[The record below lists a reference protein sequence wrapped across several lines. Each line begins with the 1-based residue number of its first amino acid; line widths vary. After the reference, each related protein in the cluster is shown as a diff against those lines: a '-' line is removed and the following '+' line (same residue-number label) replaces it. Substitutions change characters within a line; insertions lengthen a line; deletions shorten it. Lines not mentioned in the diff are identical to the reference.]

1 MLDLIIDAYEE
12 KTKDKNFF
20 HTIKKLD
27 NISKFFLVFM
37 LLDFITVAIMV
48 YFGQYKS
55 ALVTI
60 GIFVVVLIVVLY
72 FINKNVEMKWE
83 KHIEK
88 YNENLDTLVT
98 ILKQENINCF
108 TKEKIEQLIRKCQ
121 EKIDEYNKQK
131 NKLKEG
137 KNNVLEK
144 GFLPIIAFVSGV
156 IAKNINVKDAI
167 VIATIAGIMI
177 VYLLTISYGFDCMTE
192 NISGNRLEKTKHM
205 KELLEDLS
213 IRGI

>member
-60 GIFVVVLIVVLY
+60 GIFVVALIVVLY

-88 YNENLDTLVT
+88 YNENLDTLVE

>member
-1 MLDLIIDAYEE
+1 M
-12 KTKDKNFF
+12 F
-20 HTIKKLD
+20 
-27 NISKFFLVFM
+27 
-37 LLDFITVAIMV
+37 
-48 YFGQYKS
+48 
-55 ALVTI
+55 
-60 GIFVVVLIVVLY
+60 
-72 FINKNVEMKWE
+72 
-83 KHIEK
+83 
-88 YNENLDTLVT
+88 
-98 ILKQENINCF
+98 
-108 TKEKIEQLIRKCQ
+108 RK
-121 EKIDEYNKQK
+121 KQK

>member
-60 GIFVVVLIVVLY
+60 GIFVVALIVVLY

-88 YNENLDTLVT
+88 YNENLDTLVA

-177 VYLLTISYGFDCMTE
+177 VYLLTISYGFDCMIE